1 MIATHKRRQPVKI
14 SPHFSYFRSA
24 MTTAAHI
31 PTDQLAATASADTQ
45 RLAAR
50 MAQDVFAGV
59 FRQAVLADAAQGEA
73 VLAEVTARCFN
84 WCQAGGDEPSCA
96 LRLALLISGLDQWG
110 LAYTQAFKLNAIPE
124 LSALIGALR
133 NRLDARGDARF
144 QQYFRQI
151 DEVESDAIDFKVELR
166 RSIHLALWHA
176 MAACETAEQ
185 VKNIVQPLGSMMV
198 VLTQQMPEL
207 GWRLLADAL
216 ANIQI
221 CLLSDTAPARPQ
233 AQEGTQQLFASLRH
247 ALAQDCYQNILAH
260 SGQVVIAWQQA
271 SRSSAS

>member
-14 SPHFSYFRSA
+14 PHFSYFQSA

-31 PTDQLAATASADTQ
+31 PADQLAATANADTQ

-133 NRLDARGDARF
+133 NRLDARSDARF

-221 CLLSDTAPARPQ
+221 CLLSDTAPATPQ

-247 ALAQDCYQNILAH
+247 TLAQDCYQNILAH

>member
-1 MIATHKRRQPVKI
+1 MIGTHKRRQPVKI
-14 SPHFSYFRSA
+14 PHFSYFQSA

-31 PTDQLAATASADTQ
+31 PADQLAATANADTQ

-133 NRLDARGDARF
+133 NRLDARSDARF

-221 CLLSDTAPARPQ
+221 CLLSDTAPATPQ
-233 AQEGTQQLFASLRH
+233 VQEGTQQLFASLRH
-247 ALAQDCYQNILAH
+247 TLAQDCYQNILAH

>member
-14 SPHFSYFRSA
+14 PHFSYFQSA

-31 PTDQLAATASADTQ
+31 PADQLAATANADTQ

-133 NRLDARGDARF
+133 NRLDARSDARF

-221 CLLSDTAPARPQ
+221 CLLSDTAPATPQ